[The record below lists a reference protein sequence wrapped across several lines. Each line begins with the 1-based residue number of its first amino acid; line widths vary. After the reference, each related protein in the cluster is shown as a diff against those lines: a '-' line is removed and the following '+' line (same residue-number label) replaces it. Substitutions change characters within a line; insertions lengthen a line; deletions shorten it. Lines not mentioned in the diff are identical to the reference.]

1 MPEVP
6 SDRAFLELWRAGD
19 ESAARHLFNRH
30 VDRLVALAGRH
41 ISERLAGRVDPE
53 DVVQSV
59 FRTFF
64 HRAREGQFHVEGPDD
79 LCKLLARITV
89 HKTLRQIAF
98 HRRAKRNQAQEA
110 SQGTEV
116 EAILRELSDR
126 EPPPEEVAAFLDQ
139 LSHFLEHLGGQDREI
154 LSLRMDGYSTG
165 EIAGKLGVSD
175 RKIRRLLER
184 IRGLAEKEFP
194 TT

>member
-1 MPEVP
+1 MPDNS
-6 SDRAFLELWRAGD
+6 SDQAFLEQLRAGD
-19 ESAARHLFNRH
+19 ESAARELFNRH

-64 HRAREGQFHVEGPDD
+64 NRARQGQFHVEGPDD

-89 HKTLRQIAF
+89 HKTLRQISY

-110 SQGTEV
+110 CQGAEM
-116 EAILRELSDR
+116 ESILREL
-126 EPPPEEVAAFLDQ
+126 AAHDPSPDEIASFLDQ
-139 LSHFLEHLGGQDREI
+139 LEHFLAQLSKEDRDILG
-154 LSLRMDGYSTG
+154 LRMEGYTSG
-165 EIAGKLGVSD
+165 EIARKVGVSG
-175 RKIRRLLER
+175 RTVRRLLER
-184 IRGLAEKEFP
+184 IRGLAEREWPKG
-194 TT
+194 